1 MHRRFFAFL
10 ILPSAVSA
18 CVFLTGCASTSSPPL
33 TTLVKNPDVV
43 AIPTSVPAPPTTLYA
58 GPPTLAPNELLPI
71 PEALPAEG
79 VVEPEVIIGELIIP
93 SLMLRQTIYSGVSTP
108 TLDKGVGYW
117 PGTALP
123 GHVGNVVLAGHR
135 VSNFKPFRY
144 LDLLKTGDEIQL
156 TTSEGKFIYT
166 IRQTTIVE
174 PSDTWIIDQDAA
186 VTLTLF
192 TCHPVGSTKQR
203 LVVFADYA
211 RQELL

>member
-10 ILPSAVSA
+10 SLPSVLSA

-33 TTLVKNPDVV
+33 TPLLKNP
-43 AIPTSVPAPPTTLYA
+43 AIVTVPTSIPAPPTTLYT
-58 GPPTLAPNELLPI
+58 GPPTLAPNESLPV

-79 VVEPEVIIGELIIP
+79 VVEPEVIIGELTIP
-93 SLMLRQTIYSGVSTP
+93 SLMLRQTIYRGVSTP

-117 PGTALP
+117 PGAALP

-144 LDLLKTGDEIQL
+144 LDLLKTGDEIRV
-156 TTSEGKFIYT
+156 TTSEGTFIYT
-166 IRQTTIVE
+166 VRQTTIVE
-174 PSDTWIIDQDAA
+174 PSDTWIVEQDTAA
-186 VTLTLF
+186 RLTLF

-211 RQELL
+211 RQEFL

>member
-10 ILPSAVSA
+10 ILPSVLSA
-18 CVFLTGCASTSSPPL
+18 CVFLTGCTSTSSPPL
-33 TTLVKNPDVV
+33 TTLVKNPAVV
-43 AIPTSVPAPPTTLYA
+43 AAPTSIPAPPTTLYT
-58 GPPTLAPNELLPI
+58 GPPTLAPNESLPT
-71 PEALPAEG
+71 PEVLPAEG
-79 VVEPEVIIGELIIP
+79 VVEPEVIIGELTIP
-93 SLMLRQTIYSGVSTP
+93 SLMLRQTIYRGVSMP

-123 GHVGNVVLAGHR
+123 GRVGNVVLAGHR

-144 LDLLKTGDEIQL
+144 LDLLTTGDEIQL
-156 TTSEGKFIYT
+156 TTSEGTFIYT
-166 IRQTTIVE
+166 VRQTTIVE
-174 PSDTWIIDQDAA
+174 PSDTWIIDQDTA

>member
-1 MHRRFFAFL
+1 MHRRFFAFFV
-10 ILPSAVSA
+10 LPSAVSA

-33 TTLVKNPDVV
+33 TTLVKNPAVV
-43 AIPTSVPAPPTTLYA
+43 AVPTSVPAPPTTLYA

-79 VVEPEVIIGELIIP
+79 VVEPEDIIGELIIP
-93 SLMLRQTIYSGVSTP
+93 SLMLRQTIYRGVSMP

-123 GHVGNVVLAGHR
+123 GHVGNVVLGGHR
-135 VSNFKPFRY
+135 VSNLKPFRY
-144 LDLLKTGDEIQL
+144 LDLLKPGDEIQA
-156 TTSEGKFIYT
+156 TTSEGTFIYT
-166 IRQTTIVE
+166 VRQTVIVE
-174 PSDTWIIDQDAA
+174 PSDIWIIDQTAA

-192 TCHPVGSTKQR
+192 ACHPVGSTKQR